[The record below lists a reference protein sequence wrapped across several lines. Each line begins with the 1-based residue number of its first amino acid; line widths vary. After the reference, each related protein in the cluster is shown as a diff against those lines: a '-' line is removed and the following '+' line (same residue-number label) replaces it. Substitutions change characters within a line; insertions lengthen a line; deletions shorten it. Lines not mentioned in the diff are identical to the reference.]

1 MTDIHQLHI
10 DLLEEHAKEWLTEDG
25 KFLAKWKEPEIIIFP
40 EIMEKIKDNRCLIYD
55 VGCAI
60 CAAIIHRFSTQAQH
74 TIESLERRVAE
85 LERELKERPV
95 VEHNK
100 IICIDAVK
108 NIFE

>member
-1 MTDIHQLHI
+1 MTDIHKLHI
-10 DLLEEHAKEWLTEDG
+10 DLLEEHSKEWLTENG
-25 KFLAKWKEPEIIIFP
+25 NFLAKWKQP
-40 EIMEKIKDNRCLIYD
+40 EIMEKIKDNGCLIYD

-108 NIFE
+108 KIFE